1 MKKSYI
7 KQSIM
12 LAILALG
19 FMFACKPEEE
29 ITAET
34 RLFRP
39 VLNKDL
45 SAKNNTIIVNMANI
59 KAAVG
64 YTVEVSRDTFKT
76 VDYKVDVDTNY
87 VVLDQTLLKGESL
100 FWNTQYQVR
109 ATAHAANTQY
119 DSKVSDLGGVR
130 TEKFP
135 TIMITPTASDVI
147 DVAARVRWATGST
160 VITKVKVFAKTDL
173 KLATP
178 LASYDV
184 TDAEQKAGFKII
196 NKLVPLT
203 TYQLAIYSADGAI
216 KGWDNYTTIQR
227 AVDTTQ
233 PNVID
238 LSENDD
244 PTALNTALANVV
256 EGGIIVLKKG
266 ATYVMPTNSFTKS
279 VTITSAY
286 GFGDQK
292 TIITTSGGGNI
303 GTGANI
309 AYLRFSNIEFIG
321 ADIAASYIFNPNIST
336 TTTIGELSF
345 DNCVISNMRGVLRIR
360 AKVFITNYIIK
371 NSIVHQI
378 GNYGVL
384 TTDTDGDAQ
393 AAVDN
398 ILFQTST
405 FSKINIFLVSRQNS
419 KSVVI
424 EDCTLSEIATN
435 QGSLFQWRGTAGV
448 RSNVTGG
455 IRINNC
461 IFGHAWDQAGTSLL
475 TVRGKSAGLEATTFT
490 VLNTYTTSDFGY
502 VIGTEIPGLPSNAY
516 TKKATDLWVSP
527 YSGLNF
533 NFKDTAFSGRRDSG
547 DPRWRVK

>member
-7 KQSIM
+7 KQSIL
-12 LAILALG
+12 LAVSALG
-19 FMFACKPEEE
+19 LLFACKPEEE

-87 VVLDQTLLKGESL
+87 VVVDQTLLKGESL

-109 ATAHAANTQY
+109 ATAHAANAQY
-119 DSKVSDLGGVR
+119 DSKLSDLGGVR

-147 DVAARVRWATGST
+147 DVAARVRWTTGST
-160 VITKVKVFAKTDL
+160 VIAKIKVFAKTDL

-184 TDAEQKAGFKII
+184 TDAEQKAGAKII
-196 NKLVPLT
+196 GKLVPLT

-216 KGWDNYTTIQR
+216 RGWDNYTTIQR
-227 AVDTTQ
+227 AVDTSQ
-233 PNVID
+233 PGVID
-238 LSENDD
+238 LSESDD
-244 PTALNTALANVV
+244 PNALNNALTTVV

-266 ATYVMPTNSFTKS
+266 ATYVMPTNNFDKS

-303 GTGANI
+303 ANGASI
-309 AYLRFSNIEFIG
+309 KYLKFSNIEFIG
-321 ADIAASYIFNPNIST
+321 ADIAASYIFNPNLAT
-336 TTTIGELSF
+336 TTTVGELSF

-398 ILFQTST
+398 ILLQTST

-455 IRINNC
+455 IRISNC

-502 VIGTEIPGLPSNAY
+502 VAGTEIPGLPSLTYA
-516 TKKATDLWVSP
+516 KKATDLWVSP

>member
-7 KQSIM
+7 KQSIL
-12 LAILALG
+12 LAVLALG

-29 ITAET
+29 ITAAT

-39 VLNKDL
+39 VLNKEL

-76 VDYKVDVDTNY
+76 VDYKIEVDTNY

-100 FWNTQYQVR
+100 FWNTQYQIR
-109 ATAHAANTQY
+109 ATAHAADAQY

-160 VITKVKVFAKTDL
+160 VISKVKVFAKTDL
-173 KLATP
+173 KLANP

-184 TDAEQKAGFKII
+184 TDAEQKAGVKII
-196 NKLVPLT
+196 NKLLPLT

-216 KGWDNYTTIQR
+216 RGWDNFTTIQR

-238 LSENDD
+238 LSDSDD

-303 GTGANI
+303 GAGANI

-336 TTTIGELSF
+336 TTTVGELSF

-378 GNYGVL
+378 GTYGVL

-393 AAVDN
+393 AAIDN
-398 ILFQTST
+398 ILLQSST

-435 QGSLFQWRGTAGV
+435 QGSLFQWRGAAGV

-455 IRINNC
+455 IRISNC
-461 IFGHAWDQAGTSLL
+461 IFGHAWDQTGTNVL
-475 TVRGKSAGLEATTFT
+475 TVRGKSAGLEATSFT

-502 VIGTEIPGLPSNAY
+502 VVGTEIPGLPSNAY

-533 NFKDTAFSGRRDSG
+533 NFKDNTFSGRRDSG